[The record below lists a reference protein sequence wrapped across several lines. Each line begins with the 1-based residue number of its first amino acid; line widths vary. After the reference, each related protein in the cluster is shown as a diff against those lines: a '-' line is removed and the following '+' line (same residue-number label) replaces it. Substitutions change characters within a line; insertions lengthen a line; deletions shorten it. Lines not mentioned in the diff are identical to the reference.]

1 MDRII
6 VRTNA
11 DMTRVIE
18 WADRLTGVPVK
29 LAFPEAEIEFQEEE
43 IKLYFK
49 DEGSEMVW
57 FECEMA
63 GRKVVEWRS
72 NLETGDIPELHV
84 SGEGDKKVKLS
95 MLLAMDNT
103 VAKCVRKF
111 RALMLFAAYYREEV
125 HRTRVVERR
134 SLGTKNRKS
143 GKRSNRR
150 MLTVRKYMIGE
161 ELLGELPQP
170 KRKYEKH
177 TESFGVRDRPKWMVT
192 TLAKCEKCGLFYK
205 PDLGH
210 KCKKEVSENERI
222 SHTDR
227 ENRSEKG

>member
-1 MDRII
+1 VDKII

-43 IKLYFK
+43 ILLRFR
-49 DEGSEMVW
+49 DEGESVVW
-57 FECEMA
+57 FEAEMA

-72 NLETGDIPELHV
+72 NLETGEIPELRV
-84 SGEGDKKVKLS
+84 VAEGEKKAKLS

-111 RALMLFAAYYREEV
+111 RSLMLFATYYHEEV
-125 HRTRVVERR
+125 QRTKVVSRIEKP
-134 SLGTKNRKS
+134 GKNRKS

-161 ELLGELPQP
+161 EVLSELPQP

-177 TESFGVRDRPKWMVT
+177 TESWGVRGHYRTLRSGKTVWVRPYTK
-192 TLAKCEKCGLFYK
+192 G
-205 PDLGH
+205 
-210 KCKKEVSENERI
+210 ENSGRI
-222 SHTDR
+222 DR
-227 ENRSEKG
+227 EYYL

>member
-29 LAFPEAEIEFQEEE
+29 LAFPEAEIEFQEED
-43 IKLYFK
+43 IVLRFR
-49 DEGSEMVW
+49 DEGESVVW
-57 FECEMA
+57 FECLIR
-63 GRKVVEWRS
+63 GNKVVEWRS

-95 MLLAMDNT
+95 MILAMDNT

-111 RALMLFAAYYREEV
+111 RALMLFAAYYHEEV
-125 HRTRVVERR
+125 RRSAVVERTVKPGKKR
-134 SLGTKNRKS
+134 SS

-150 MLTVRKYMIGE
+150 MLTVRKYLIGE
-161 ELLGELPQP
+161 EALSELPRP

-177 TESFGVRDRPKWMVT
+177 TDSFGVRGHYRTYKSGKTVWVRPYTK
-192 TLAKCEKCGLFYK
+192 G
-205 PDLGH
+205 
-210 KCKKEVSENERI
+210 ENSGR
-222 SHTDR
+222 SDR
-227 ENRSEKG
+227 EYYL

>member
-1 MDRII
+1 MDKII

-72 NLETGDIPELHV
+72 NLEIGGIEELRV
-84 SGEGDKKVKLS
+84 AAEGEKKAQMS
-95 MLLAMDNT
+95 MLLMMDNT

-111 RALMLFAAYYREEV
+111 RALMLFAAYYHEEV
-125 HRTRVVERR
+125 QRTRVVERKN
-134 SLGTKNRKS
+134 LGTKNRKN

-150 MLTVRKYMIGE
+150 MLTVRKYTVGGE
-161 ELLGELPQP
+161 MLNELP
-170 KRKYEKH
+170 RKYERH
-177 TESFGVRDRPKWMVT
+177 TDSWGVRGHYRTYKSGKTVWVRPYTKG
-192 TLAKCEKCGLFYK
+192 EKVGR
-205 PDLGH
+205 
-210 KCKKEVSENERI
+210 S
-222 SHTDR
+222 DR
-227 ENRSEKG
+227 EYYL

>member
-18 WADRLTGVPVK
+18 WAARLEGVPVK

-43 IKLYFK
+43 ILLRFR
-49 DEGSEMVW
+49 DEGESVVW
-57 FECEMA
+57 FEAEMA

-72 NLETGDIPELHV
+72 NLETGEIPELHV
-84 SGEGDKKVKLS
+84 VGEGDKKAKLS

-111 RALMLFAAYYREEV
+111 RSLMLFATYYHEEV
-125 HRTRVVERR
+125 QRTKVVSRIEKPGKKR
-134 SLGTKNRKS
+134 SS

-161 ELLGELPQP
+161 EVLSELPQP

-177 TESFGVRDRPKWMVT
+177 TESFGVRGHYRTLRSGKTVWVRPYTK
-192 TLAKCEKCGLFYK
+192 G
-205 PDLGH
+205 
-210 KCKKEVSENERI
+210 ENSGR
-222 SHTDR
+222 SDR
-227 ENRSEKG
+227 EYYL